1 MHLILSILAGLAGST
16 LGAAARLLVD
26 SADAGALPGADEPI
40 ALRGSISAAVV
51 GGLLGTILGARRA
64 FWLAAV
70 LSAAGA
76 ERLDRKLL
84 ARAGVD
90 YDALVE
96 RAMETARQ
104 ARSAAEDAMAGSDG
118 ADWEADAAPA

>member
-1 MHLILSILAGLAGST
+1 VAALA
-16 LGAAARLLVD
+16 
-26 SADAGALPGADEPI
+26 
-40 ALRGSISAAVV
+40 
-51 GGLLGTILGARRA
+51 GGLLGTILGVRRA

-84 ARAGVD
+84 SRAGVD

-96 RAMETARQ
+96 RAMDTARQ
-104 ARSAAEDAMAGSDG
+104 ARTAAEDAMGGAGDAG
-118 ADWEADAAPA
+118 PEADAEPA